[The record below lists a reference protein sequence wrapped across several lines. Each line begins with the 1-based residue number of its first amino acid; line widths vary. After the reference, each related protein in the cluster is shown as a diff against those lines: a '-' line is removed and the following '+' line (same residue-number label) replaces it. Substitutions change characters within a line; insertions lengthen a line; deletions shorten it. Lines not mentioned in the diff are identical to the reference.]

1 MYPHVGVEG
10 GAPVEGLPAGL
21 ALVGLLVSV
30 DYLVAA
36 ERGRLHEFPE

>member
-1 MYPHVGVEG
+1 MGVEG

-21 ALVGLLVSV
+21 ALVGLLVRV

-36 ERGRLHEFPE
+36 ERGRLHEFTK